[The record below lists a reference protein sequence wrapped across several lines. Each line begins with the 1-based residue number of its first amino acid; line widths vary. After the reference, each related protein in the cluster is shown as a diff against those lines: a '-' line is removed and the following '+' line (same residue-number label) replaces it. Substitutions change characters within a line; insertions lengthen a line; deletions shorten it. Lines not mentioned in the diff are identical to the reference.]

1 MTSLDAQRNGKP
13 SPQHPTAGADLLYAC
28 LLHRFTSS
36 WVYHL
41 ASEDPMLCAGFFKQA
56 LQATRDKSPVRVHTS
71 TPPVL
76 WEMLKCCCIILN
88 KLWVQVRVPD
98 ARKRPGGMSA
108 VEAANSSWQSHTP
121 TREAPK
127 GAPRSRARPPA
138 CEPRQ
143 PCWTHCLIAAV
154 CQLMRESLLEVPA

>member
-1 MTSLDAQRNGKP
+1 MRVCYIDSLVPGCITWLQKILCFAQASSSKHSKP
-13 SPQHPTAGADLLYAC
+13 RETN
-28 LLHRFTSS
+28 
-36 WVYHL
+36 
-41 ASEDPMLCAGFFKQA
+41 
-56 LQATRDKSPVRVHTS
+56 LQSGCTS

-76 WEMLKCCCIILN
+76 WKMPKCCCIILS
-88 KLWVQVRVPD
+88 KQWVQVRVPD

-127 GAPRSRARPPA
+127 DAPRSRARPPA
-138 CEPRQ
+138 CKPRQ

-154 CQLMRESLLEVPA
+154 CQLMRESLSEVPV